1 MLGPSQSLDV
11 EHKASTGTV
20 VLKKTYLPKGWVNY
34 CKVLYRV
41 FFSRCDFCPI
51 LACIMGGKLEGMGII
66 GWLVHHHFPLTRR
79 RHKARKWCASLPPG
93 PSFSPRRM
101 RRLSYHSLPPRRQN
115 RPSNDRAD
123 TAIQHGRGGR
133 RDMGVLYRWRRLSPS
148 PKGRLLLSFSLGG
161 RRTGEG
167 GGRRRKLDFGG
178 MGGCARSRRSKL
190 WPATTTT
197 TAIGDTEQVSGMC
210 STRLSGDREID
221 PILKGK

>member
-79 RHKARKWCASLPPG
+79 RHKARKWCSSLPPG

-133 RDMGVLYRWRRLSPS
+133 RDMGVLYRWRRGASLPPPKAVCYYLSRWEAGGP
-148 PKGRLLLSFSLGG
+148 GREE
-161 RRTGEG
+161 GEG
-167 GGRRRKLDFGG
+167 GNWTSEGWADAPDR
-178 MGGCARSRRSKL
+178 
-190 WPATTTT
+190 
-197 TAIGDTEQVSGMC
+197 
-210 STRLSGDREID
+210 GDRSYGPLLLLLLRSETQSRCLECVPRDCLEIE
-221 PILKGK
+221 K